1 MQYDMINVLF
11 LSFGGYS
18 EHNGISK
25 KKLAQVKGLKQCGC
39 NVVNCYYDVNPR
51 NGHRMWMVDNNILVD
66 LGKGVRAK
74 VRKRVDYSPIL
85 SYIKEKQVSFV
96 YMRSE
101 HNASP
106 FLTHFVNRLRQM
118 GVNVVMEIP
127 TYPYDQEYPRSKRI
141 SRLFMDRLC
150 RRGLA
155 KQLSAIV
162 TFSNE
167 AVIFG
172 QRTIRISNGI
182 DFDSIKLKASNESRP
197 GEIHLIAVAEIH
209 YWHGLDRVVAGLA
222 DYYKP
227 GNGDAFDV
235 YLHIVGEFS
244 GERER
249 GEVLPLIAGNELGGR
264 VILHGKLFGKELD
277 DVFDRAAIGI
287 GSLARHRSGI
297 TNIKTL
303 KNREYAARGIPFV
316 YSEID
321 DDFEKMPYILKVPA
335 NEQPV
340 NIESILNFY
349 RSKEWDP
356 IEIRESVA
364 HLSWKSQMRKVLS
377 AFSDHPVN
385 AHPKDNKK

>member
-1 MQYDMINVLF
+1 M
-11 LSFGGYS
+11 
-18 EHNGISK
+18 
-25 KKLAQVKGLKQCGC
+25 
-39 NVVNCYYDVNPR
+39 
-51 NGHRMWMVDNNILVD
+51 
-66 LGKGVRAK
+66 
-74 VRKRVDYSPIL
+74 
-85 SYIKEKQVSFV
+85 
-96 YMRSE
+96 
-101 HNASP
+101 
-106 FLTHFVNRLRQM
+106 
-118 GVNVVMEIP
+118 
-127 TYPYDQEYPRSKRI
+127 
-141 SRLFMDRLC
+141 
-150 RRGLA
+150 
-155 KQLSAIV
+155 
-162 TFSNE
+162 
-167 AVIFG
+167 
-172 QRTIRISNGI
+172 
-182 DFDSIKLKASNESRP
+182 
-197 GEIHLIAVAEIH
+197 
-209 YWHGLDRVVAGLA
+209 
-222 DYYKP
+222 
-227 GNGDAFDV
+227 
-235 YLHIVGEFS
+235 
-244 GERER
+244 
-249 GEVLPLIAGNELGGR
+249 IAGNELGGR

-364 HLSWKSQMRKVLS
+364 HLSWKSQMRKVFS